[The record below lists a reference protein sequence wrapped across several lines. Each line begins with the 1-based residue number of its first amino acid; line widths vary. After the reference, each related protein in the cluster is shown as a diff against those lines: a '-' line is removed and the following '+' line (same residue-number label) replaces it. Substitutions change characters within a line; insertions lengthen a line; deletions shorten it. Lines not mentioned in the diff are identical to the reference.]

1 MDISFQISGNIGGIK
16 FLPVPLYIIKLRI
29 RTSMNDFPNIV
40 IVFQFLLPLF
50 DILFFGNKRT
60 VETDLMK
67 LP

>member
-1 MDISFQISGNIGGIK
+1 MDISFQISGNIGRIK
-16 FLPVPLYIIKLRI
+16 FLPIPLYIIKFRI

-40 IVFQFLLPLF
+40 IAFQFLLSLF
-50 DILFFGNKRT
+50 DIFLFGNKGT